1 MVDYEFYVNHY
12 LGSAIPEKAFSGLAA
27 QAKEYLDNLK
37 AVCRVASSG
46 QEAEC
51 MALCA
56 MAETLWRWESLSPTG
71 SGAVTSASVGS
82 VSVSYATDSGDG
94 SPKAQ
99 AMALFRAA
107 ERYLQIYRG
116 CGR

>member
-1 MVDYEFYVNHY
+1 MIEYKFYTDTYRGTSLPREEFPRLILRAGEH
-12 LGSAIPEKAFSGLAA
+12 LARYRRIYTVTTPD
-27 QAKEYLDNLK
+27 QM
-37 AVCRVASSG
+37 
-46 QEAEC
+46 AED

-56 MAETLWRWESLSPTG
+56 MAETLWRWEILSPTG
-71 SGAVTSASVGS
+71 SGAVASASVGS
-82 VSVSYATDSGDG
+82 GSVSYATDSGDG

-99 AMALFRAA
+99 ARALFRSA